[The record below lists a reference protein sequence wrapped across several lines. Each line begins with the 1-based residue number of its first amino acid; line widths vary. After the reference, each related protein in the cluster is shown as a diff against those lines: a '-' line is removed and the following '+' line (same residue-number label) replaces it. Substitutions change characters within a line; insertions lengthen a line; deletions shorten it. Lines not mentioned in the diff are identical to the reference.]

1 MSNMNPYKDVQ
12 KRVREIDGKIEPSK
26 SSYFNDKNWVRSIFM
41 INQETL
47 DGASLETRTWSTS
60 DSKFQDTAPG
70 GSLVINPLPQ
80 PCLFTDPMSDTHWL
94 KARKGANDDGLSPYF
109 SETFDDNYRQV
120 TFRFGTLA
128 FNSLT
133 GYLFGMFHPGAAAFI
148 NKGLINT
155 LLFKLGRLV
164 GHAVSIITWPL
175 ALIGMLGKAKNFFLR
190 VPTSK
195 YAYLKPNMPL
205 YWSSVQ
211 TICNHFL
218 VDLGLIHRGT
228 GKDENGNDMTLGED
242 DMKWDDNN
250 VKAMKALWPNTFG
263 GNGHINQFL
272 DGALGKITGY
282 ESGAQF
288 DVFAVATRAQRL
300 AHARYKTL
308 EEIQM
313 ATGTKLDLRQML
325 HTSYRNRNGRTSF
338 KLAEYISKWTSMSA
352 DGGGAMYN
360 SDRPGENGEPQQ
372 DEREK
377 ANKSDIGDT
386 PTYDSVSNDGFWKFL
401 EEELREGGAFVSFRV
416 DDTGAVSETFSNN
429 YKTSSLME
437 KINSMSSTG
446 RSTYFDLAGGNIGD
460 DALTNAI
467 ESVVGGIKSFATGA
481 ISAVGLGGLLVAGGG
496 GTVSIPKYW
505 ESSEAQ
511 LPKPSYSF
519 TLKARYANRRSAFND
534 VYFPLACILAAALPV
549 SVGKHSHSNP
559 LYCEFYD
566 KGRMQSRLAAIDS
579 ITITRGDGTM
589 GFTPEGNLMSVNVS
603 FSITPMEEI
612 IAMPIT
618 EGVSMTETIEKMVG
632 GGLIGGI
639 GGAVAGAFFGTATNL
654 VNGIFDDDT
663 PFMDYMATLAGM
675 GVNEQYYQSTRLKR
689 RLAFNQLQYVS
700 SYSSARTASVMGN
713 SLPGQ
718 MLGALFLK
726 DGLNALL
733 WDERAER

>member
-1 MSNMNPYKDVQ
+1 MNPYKDVQ

-164 GHAVSIITWPL
+164 GNAVSIITWPL

-325 HTSYRNRNGRTSF
+325 HTS
-338 KLAEYISKWTSMSA
+338 
-352 DGGGAMYN
+352 
-360 SDRPGENGEPQQ
+360 
-372 DEREK
+372 
-377 ANKSDIGDT
+377 
-386 PTYDSVSNDGFWKFL
+386 
-401 EEELREGGAFVSFRV
+401 
-416 DDTGAVSETFSNN
+416 
-429 YKTSSLME
+429 
-437 KINSMSSTG
+437 
-446 RSTYFDLAGGNIGD
+446 
-460 DALTNAI
+460 
-467 ESVVGGIKSFATGA
+467 
-481 ISAVGLGGLLVAGGG
+481 
-496 GTVSIPKYW
+496 
-505 ESSEAQ
+505 
-511 LPKPSYSF
+511 
-519 TLKARYANRRSAFND
+519 
-534 VYFPLACILAAALPV
+534 
-549 SVGKHSHSNP
+549 
-559 LYCEFYD
+559 
-566 KGRMQSRLAAIDS
+566 
-579 ITITRGDGTM
+579 
-589 GFTPEGNLMSVNVS
+589 
-603 FSITPMEEI
+603 
-612 IAMPIT
+612 
-618 EGVSMTETIEKMVG
+618 
-632 GGLIGGI
+632 
-639 GGAVAGAFFGTATNL
+639 
-654 VNGIFDDDT
+654 
-663 PFMDYMATLAGM
+663 
-675 GVNEQYYQSTRLKR
+675 
-689 RLAFNQLQYVS
+689 
-700 SYSSARTASVMGN
+700 
-713 SLPGQ
+713 
-718 MLGALFLK
+718 
-726 DGLNALL
+726 
-733 WDERAER
+733 

>member
-1 MSNMNPYKDVQ
+1 MNPYKDVQ

-133 GYLFGMFHPGAAAFI
+133 GYLFSMFHPGAAAFI

-164 GHAVSIITWPL
+164 GHAVSIVAWPL
-175 ALIGMLGKAKNFFLR
+175 ALISMVGKAKNFFLR

-228 GKDENGNDMTLGED
+228 GEDENGNDLTLGED
-242 DMKWDDNN
+242 DLKWDENN

-282 ESGAQF
+282 EAGAQF

-338 KLAEYISKWTSMSA
+338 KLADYIAKWTSMST

-360 SDRPGENGEPQQ
+360 ADKPSKDGEPQQ
-372 DEREK
+372 DENEK
-377 ANKSDIGDT
+377 AKTGDIGDT
-386 PTYDSVSNDGFWKFL
+386 PTLDSVSNDGFWKFL

-460 DALTNAI
+460 DVVTNSI
-467 ESVVGGIKSFATGA
+467 ETVVSGIKSFASGVIET
-481 ISAVGLGGLLVAGGG
+481 VGLGGLLIAGGG
-496 GTVSIPKYW
+496 GTVSMPKYW

-534 VYFPLACILAAALPV
+534 VYFPLACILAAALPT

-589 GFTPEGNLMSVNVS
+589 GFTPEGNLMSINVS

-618 EGVSMTETIEKMVG
+618 EGVSLSDTIEKVIVG
-632 GGLIGGI
+632 GLFGGP
-639 GGAVAGAFFGTATNL
+639 GGAAAGGALGTVDAL
-654 VNGIFDDDT
+654 SKGIFDDDT

-675 GVNEQYYQSTRLKR
+675 GVNEQYYLATRLKR
-689 RLAFNQLQYVS
+689 RLAFNQLNFVS
-700 SYSSARTASVMGN
+700 SFSSARSASIMGN

-718 MLGALFLK
+718 LLGAIFLK

>member
-1 MSNMNPYKDVQ
+1 MNPYKDVQ

-133 GYLFGMFHPGAAAFI
+133 GYLFSMFHPGAAAFI

-164 GHAVSIITWPL
+164 GHAVSIVAWPL
-175 ALIGMLGKAKNFFLR
+175 ALISMVGKAKNFFLR

-228 GKDENGNDMTLGED
+228 GEDENGNDLTLGED
-242 DMKWDDNN
+242 DLKWDENN

-282 ESGAQF
+282 EAGAQF

-338 KLAEYISKWTSMSA
+338 KLADYIAKWTSMST
-352 DGGGAMYN
+352 DGGGAIYN
-360 SDRPGENGEPQQ
+360 ADKPSKDGEPQQ
-372 DEREK
+372 DENEK
-377 ANKSDIGDT
+377 AKTGDIGDT
-386 PTYDSVSNDGFWKFL
+386 PTLDSVSNDGFWKFL

-460 DALTNAI
+460 DIVTNSI
-467 ESVVGGIKSFATGA
+467 ETVVSGIKSFASGVIKT
-481 ISAVGLGGLLVAGGG
+481 VGLGGLLIAGGG
-496 GTVSIPKYW
+496 GTVSMPKYW

-534 VYFPLACILAAALPV
+534 VYFPLACILAAALPT

-589 GFTPEGNLMSVNVS
+589 GFTPEGNLMSINVS

-618 EGVSMTETIEKMVG
+618 EGVSLSDTIEKVIVG
-632 GGLIGGI
+632 GLFGGP
-639 GGAVAGAFFGTATNL
+639 GGAAVGGALGTVDAL
-654 VNGIFDDDT
+654 SKGIFDDDT

-675 GVNEQYYQSTRLKR
+675 GVNEQYYLATRLKR
-689 RLAFNQLQYVS
+689 RLAFNQLNFVS
-700 SYSSARTASVMGN
+700 SFSSARSASIMGN

-718 MLGALFLK
+718 LLGAIFLK

>member
-1 MSNMNPYKDVQ
+1 MNPYKDVQ

-133 GYLFGMFHPGAAAFI
+133 GYLFSMFHPGAAAFI

-164 GHAVSIITWPL
+164 GHAVSIVAWPL
-175 ALIGMLGKAKNFFLR
+175 ALISMVGKAKNFFLR

-228 GKDENGNDMTLGED
+228 GEDENGNDLTLGED
-242 DMKWDDNN
+242 DLKWDENN

-282 ESGAQF
+282 EAGAQF

-338 KLAEYISKWTSMSA
+338 KLADYIAKWTSMST

-360 SDRPGENGEPQQ
+360 ADKPSKDGEPQQ
-372 DEREK
+372 DENEK
-377 ANKSDIGDT
+377 AKTGDIGDT
-386 PTYDSVSNDGFWKFL
+386 PTLDSVSNDGFWKFL

-460 DALTNAI
+460 DIVTNSI
-467 ESVVGGIKSFATGA
+467 ETVVSGIKSFASGVIET
-481 ISAVGLGGLLVAGGG
+481 VGLGGLLIAGGG
-496 GTVSIPKYW
+496 GTVSMPKYW

-534 VYFPLACILAAALPV
+534 VYFPLACILAAALPT

-589 GFTPEGNLMSVNVS
+589 GFTPEGNLMSINVS

-618 EGVSMTETIEKMVG
+618 EGVSLSDTIEKVIVG
-632 GGLIGGI
+632 GLFGGP
-639 GGAVAGAFFGTATNL
+639 GGAAAGGALSTVDVL
-654 VNGIFDDDT
+654 SKGIFDDDT

-675 GVNEQYYQSTRLKR
+675 GVNEQYYLATRLKR
-689 RLAFNQLQYVS
+689 RLAFNQLNFVS
-700 SYSSARTASVMGN
+700 SFSSARSASIMGN
-713 SLPGQ
+713 SLHGQ
-718 MLGALFLK
+718 LLGAIFLK

>member
-1 MSNMNPYKDVQ
+1 MNPYKDVQ

-133 GYLFGMFHPGAAAFI
+133 GYLFSMFHPGAAAFI

-164 GHAVSIITWPL
+164 GHAVSIVAWPL
-175 ALIGMLGKAKNFFLR
+175 ALISMVGKAKNFFLR

-228 GKDENGNDMTLGED
+228 GEDENGNDLTLGED
-242 DMKWDDNN
+242 DLKWDENN

-282 ESGAQF
+282 EAGAQF

-338 KLAEYISKWTSMSA
+338 KLADYIAKWTSMST

-360 SDRPGENGEPQQ
+360 ADKPSKDGEPQQ
-372 DEREK
+372 DENEK
-377 ANKSDIGDT
+377 AKTGDIGDT
-386 PTYDSVSNDGFWKFL
+386 PTLDSVSNDGFWKFL

-460 DALTNAI
+460 DIVTNSI
-467 ESVVGGIKSFATGA
+467 ETVVSGIKSFASGVIET
-481 ISAVGLGGLLVAGGG
+481 VGLGGLLIAGGG
-496 GTVSIPKYW
+496 GTVSMPKYW

-534 VYFPLACILAAALPV
+534 VYFPLACILAAALPT

-589 GFTPEGNLMSVNVS
+589 GFTPEGNLMSINVS

-618 EGVSMTETIEKMVG
+618 EGVSLSDTIEKVIVG
-632 GGLIGGI
+632 GLFGGP
-639 GGAVAGAFFGTATNL
+639 GGAAAGGALGTVDAL
-654 VNGIFDDDT
+654 SKGIFDDDT

-675 GVNEQYYQSTRLKR
+675 GVNEQYYLATRLKR
-689 RLAFNQLQYVS
+689 RLAFNQLNFVS
-700 SYSSARTASVMGN
+700 SFSSARSASIMGN

-718 MLGALFLK
+718 LLGAIFLK

>member
-1 MSNMNPYKDVQ
+1 MNPYKDVQ

-164 GHAVSIITWPL
+164 GNAVSIITWPL
-175 ALIGMLGKAKNFFLR
+175 ALIGMLGKVKNLFLR

-228 GKDENGNDMTLGED
+228 GTDENGNDLSLGED
-242 DMKWDDNN
+242 DMQWDENN
-250 VKAMKALWPNTFG
+250 AKAMKALWPNTYG

-282 ESGAQF
+282 SAGAQF

-313 ATGTKLDLRQML
+313 ATGTKLDLKQML

-338 KLAEYISKWTSMSA
+338 KLADYISKWTSMSA

-360 SDRPGENGEPQQ
+360 SDRPNKSGEPQQ
-372 DEREK
+372 DEVEK
-377 ANKSDIGDT
+377 SKTGDIGDT
-386 PTYDSVSNDGFWKFL
+386 PTFDSVSNDGFWNFL

-437 KINSMSSTG
+437 KINSMASTG

-460 DALTNAI
+460 DIVSNTI
-467 ESVVGGIKSFATGA
+467 ESVVGGIKALGTGVIQGA
-481 ISAVGLGGLLVAGGG
+481 GLGGLLVAGGG
-496 GTVSIPKYW
+496 GTVSMPKYW

-534 VYFPLACILAAALPV
+534 VYFPLACILAAALPA

-618 EGVSMTETIEKMVG
+618 EGVSLSDTIEKVVA
-632 GGLIGGI
+632 GGLFGGVQGAT
-639 GGAVAGAFFGTATNL
+639 GGLL
-654 VNGIFDDDT
+654 VGSLSTLTNGIFDDDT

-675 GVNEQYYQSTRLKR
+675 GVNEQYYLGTRLKR
-689 RLAFNQLQYVS
+689 RLAYNQLSFVS
-700 SYSSARTASVMGN
+700 SFSSARQASVMGN

-718 MLGALFLK
+718 MLSALFLK

>member
-1 MSNMNPYKDVQ
+1 MNPYKDVQ

-47 DGASLETRTWSTS
+47 DGASLETRTWTTS

-133 GYLFGMFHPGAAAFI
+133 GYLFSMFHPGAAAFI

-164 GHAVSIITWPL
+164 GHAVSIVAWPL
-175 ALIGMLGKAKNFFLR
+175 ALISMVGKAKNFFLR

-228 GKDENGNDMTLGED
+228 GEDENGNDLTLGED
-242 DMKWDDNN
+242 DLKWDENN

-282 ESGAQF
+282 EAGAQF

-338 KLAEYISKWTSMSA
+338 KLADYIAKWTSMST

-360 SDRPGENGEPQQ
+360 ADKPSKDGEPQQ
-372 DEREK
+372 DENEK
-377 ANKSDIGDT
+377 AKTGDIGDT
-386 PTYDSVSNDGFWKFL
+386 PTLDSVSNDGFWKFL

-460 DALTNAI
+460 DVVTNSI
-467 ESVVGGIKSFATGA
+467 ETVVSGIKSFASGVIET
-481 ISAVGLGGLLVAGGG
+481 VGLGGLLIAGGG
-496 GTVSIPKYW
+496 GTVSMPKYW

-534 VYFPLACILAAALPV
+534 VYFPLACILAAALPT

-589 GFTPEGNLMSVNVS
+589 GFTPEGNLMSINVS

-618 EGVSMTETIEKMVG
+618 EGVSLSDTIEKVIVG
-632 GGLIGGI
+632 GLFGGP
-639 GGAVAGAFFGTATNL
+639 GGAAAGGALGTVDAL
-654 VNGIFDDDT
+654 SKGIFDDDT

-675 GVNEQYYQSTRLKR
+675 GVNEQYYLATRLKR
-689 RLAFNQLQYVS
+689 RLAFNQLNFVS
-700 SYSSARTASVMGN
+700 SFSSARSASIMGN

-718 MLGALFLK
+718 LLGAIFLK

>member
-1 MSNMNPYKDVQ
+1 MNPYKDVQ

-133 GYLFGMFHPGAAAFI
+133 GYLFSMFHPGAAAFI

-164 GHAVSIITWPL
+164 GHAVSIVAWPL
-175 ALIGMLGKAKNFFLR
+175 ALISMVGKAKNFFLR

-228 GKDENGNDMTLGED
+228 GEDENGNDLTLGED
-242 DMKWDDNN
+242 DLKWDENN

-282 ESGAQF
+282 EAGAQF

-338 KLAEYISKWTSMSA
+338 KLADYIAKWTSMST

-360 SDRPGENGEPQQ
+360 ADKPSKDGEPQQ
-372 DEREK
+372 DENEK
-377 ANKSDIGDT
+377 AKTGDIGDT
-386 PTYDSVSNDGFWKFL
+386 PTLDSVSNDGFWKFL

-416 DDTGAVSETFSNN
+416 DDTGAVFETFSNN

-460 DALTNAI
+460 DIVTNSI
-467 ESVVGGIKSFATGA
+467 ETVVSGIKSFASGVIET
-481 ISAVGLGGLLVAGGG
+481 VGLGGLLIAGGG
-496 GTVSIPKYW
+496 GTVSMPKYW

-534 VYFPLACILAAALPV
+534 VYFPLACILAAALPT

-589 GFTPEGNLMSVNVS
+589 GFTPEGNLMSINVS

-618 EGVSMTETIEKMVG
+618 EGVSLSDTIEKVIVG
-632 GGLIGGI
+632 GLFGGP
-639 GGAVAGAFFGTATNL
+639 GGAAAGGALGTVDAL
-654 VNGIFDDDT
+654 SKGIFDDDT

-675 GVNEQYYQSTRLKR
+675 GVNEQYYLATRLKR
-689 RLAFNQLQYVS
+689 RLAFNQLNFVS
-700 SYSSARTASVMGN
+700 SFSSARSASIMGN

-718 MLGALFLK
+718 LLGAIFLK

>member
-1 MSNMNPYKDVQ
+1 MNPYKDVQ

-133 GYLFGMFHPGAAAFI
+133 GYLFSMFHPGAAAFI

-164 GHAVSIITWPL
+164 GHAVSIVAWPL
-175 ALIGMLGKAKNFFLR
+175 ALISMVGKAKNFFLR

-228 GKDENGNDMTLGED
+228 GEDENGNDLTLGED
-242 DMKWDDNN
+242 DLKWDENN

-282 ESGAQF
+282 EAGAQF

-338 KLAEYISKWTSMSA
+338 KLADYIAKWTSMST

-360 SDRPGENGEPQQ
+360 ADKPSKDGEPQQ
-372 DEREK
+372 DENEK
-377 ANKSDIGDT
+377 AKTGDIGDT
-386 PTYDSVSNDGFWKFL
+386 PTLDSVSNDGFWKFL

-460 DALTNAI
+460 DIVTNSI
-467 ESVVGGIKSFATGA
+467 ETVVSGIKSFASGVIET
-481 ISAVGLGGLLVAGGG
+481 VGLGGLLIAGGG
-496 GTVSIPKYW
+496 GTVSMPKYW

-534 VYFPLACILAAALPV
+534 VYFPLACILAAALPT

-589 GFTPEGNLMSVNVS
+589 GFTPEGNLMSINVS

-618 EGVSMTETIEKMVG
+618 EGVSLSDTIEKVIVG
-632 GGLIGGI
+632 GLFGGP
-639 GGAVAGAFFGTATNL
+639 GGAAAGGALGTVDAL
-654 VNGIFDDDT
+654 SKGIFDDDT

-675 GVNEQYYQSTRLKR
+675 GVNEQYYLATRLKR
-689 RLAFNQLQYVS
+689 RLAFNQLNFVS
-700 SYSSARTASVMGN
+700 SFSSARSASIMSN

-718 MLGALFLK
+718 LLGAIFLK

>member
-1 MSNMNPYKDVQ
+1 MNPYKDVQ

-47 DGASLETRTWSTS
+47 DGASLETRTWTTS

-133 GYLFGMFHPGAAAFI
+133 GYLFSMFHPGAAAFI

-164 GHAVSIITWPL
+164 GHAVSIVAWPL
-175 ALIGMLGKAKNFFLR
+175 ALISMVGKAKNFFLR

-228 GKDENGNDMTLGED
+228 GEDENGNDLTLGED
-242 DMKWDDNN
+242 DLKWDENN

-282 ESGAQF
+282 EAGAQF

-338 KLAEYISKWTSMSA
+338 KLADYIAKWTSMST

-360 SDRPGENGEPQQ
+360 ADKPSKDGEPQQ
-372 DEREK
+372 DENEK
-377 ANKSDIGDT
+377 AKTGDIGDT
-386 PTYDSVSNDGFWKFL
+386 PTLDSVSNDGFWKFL

-460 DALTNAI
+460 DIVTNSI
-467 ESVVGGIKSFATGA
+467 ETVVSGIKSFASGVIET
-481 ISAVGLGGLLVAGGG
+481 VGLGGLLIAGGG
-496 GTVSIPKYW
+496 GTVSMPKYW

-534 VYFPLACILAAALPV
+534 VYFPLACILAAALPT

-589 GFTPEGNLMSVNVS
+589 GFTPEGNLMSINVS

-618 EGVSMTETIEKMVG
+618 EGVSLSDTIEKVIVG
-632 GGLIGGI
+632 GLFGGP
-639 GGAVAGAFFGTATNL
+639 GGAAAGGALGTVDAL
-654 VNGIFDDDT
+654 SKGIFDDDT

-675 GVNEQYYQSTRLKR
+675 GVNEQYYLATRLKR
-689 RLAFNQLQYVS
+689 RLAFNQLNFVS
-700 SYSSARTASVMGN
+700 SFSSARSASIMGN

-718 MLGALFLK
+718 LLGAIFLK

>member
-1 MSNMNPYKDVQ
+1 
-12 KRVREIDGKIEPSK
+12 
-26 SSYFNDKNWVRSIFM
+26 
-41 INQETL
+41 
-47 DGASLETRTWSTS
+47 
-60 DSKFQDTAPG
+60 
-70 GSLVINPLPQ
+70 
-80 PCLFTDPMSDTHWL
+80 
-94 KARKGANDDGLSPYF
+94 
-109 SETFDDNYRQV
+109 
-120 TFRFGTLA
+120 
-128 FNSLT
+128 
-133 GYLFGMFHPGAAAFI
+133 MFHPGAAAFI

-164 GHAVSIITWPL
+164 GNAVSIITWPL

-228 GKDENGNDMTLGED
+228 GTDENGNDLSLGED
-242 DMKWDDNN
+242 DMQWDENN
-250 VKAMKALWPNTFG
+250 AKAMKALWPNTYG

-282 ESGAQF
+282 SAGAQF

-338 KLAEYISKWTSMSA
+338 KLADYIAKWTSMAA

-360 SDRPGENGEPQQ
+360 SDRPNKDGEPQQ
-372 DEREK
+372 DENEK
-377 ANKSDIGDT
+377 AKTGDIGDT
-386 PTYDSVSNDGFWKFL
+386 PTFDSVSNDGFWKFL

-437 KINSMSSTG
+437 KINSMASTG

-460 DALTNAI
+460 DPLSNTI
-467 ESVVGGIKSFATGA
+467 ESVVGGIKAFAQGA
-481 ISAVGLGGLLVAGGG
+481 LQGVGLGGLLVAGGG
-496 GTVSIPKYW
+496 GTVSMPKYW

-534 VYFPLACILAAALPV
+534 VYFPLACILAAALPA

-618 EGVSMTETIEKMVG
+618 EGVSLEDTIEKMVG
-632 GGLIGGI
+632 GGLIGGL
-639 GGAVAGAFFGTATNL
+639 GGVAAGAFFGAANNL
-654 VNGIFDDDT
+654 ANGIFDDDT

-675 GVNEQYYQSTRLKR
+675 GVNEQYYLGTRLKR
-689 RLAFNQLQYVS
+689 RLAYNQLSYVS
-700 SYSSARTASVMGN
+700 SFSSARQASFMGN

>member
-1 MSNMNPYKDVQ
+1 MNPYKDVQ

-47 DGASLETRTWSTS
+47 DGALLETRTWSTS

-155 LLFKLGRLV
+155 LLFKLGRLI
-164 GHAVSIITWPL
+164 GNAVSIVTWPL

-211 TICNHFL
+211 TMCNHFL

-228 GKDENGNDMTLGED
+228 GEDENGNDLTLGQD
-242 DMKWDDNN
+242 DMKWDENN
-250 VKAMKALWPNTFG
+250 AKAMKQLWPNTYG

-282 ESGAQF
+282 NAGAQF

-338 KLAEYISKWTSMSA
+338 KLADYIAKWTSMAA

-360 SDRPGENGEPQQ
+360 SDRPGKEGEPQQ
-372 DEREK
+372 NEVEK
-377 ANKSDIGDT
+377 SKTGDIGDT
-386 PTYDSVSNDGFWKFL
+386 PTFNNVSNDGFWNFL

-437 KINSMSSTG
+437 KINSMASTG

-460 DALTNAI
+460 DIVTNTI
-467 ESVVGGIKSFATGA
+467 ESVVGGIKSLTTG
-481 ISAVGLGGLLVAGGG
+481 IVEGVGLGGLLVAGGG
-496 GTVSIPKYW
+496 GTISMPKYW

-534 VYFPLACILAAALPV
+534 VYFPLACILAAALPT
-549 SVGKHSHSNP
+549 SVGKHSHSSP

-589 GFTPEGNLMSVNVS
+589 GFTPEGNLMSINVS

-618 EGVSMTETIEKMVG
+618 EGVSLGDTIEKVVA
-632 GGLIGGI
+632 GGLFGGVPGAT
-639 GGAVAGAFFGTATNL
+639 GGLLAGALSTLT
-654 VNGIFDDDT
+654 NGIFDDDT

-675 GVNEQYYQSTRLKR
+675 GVNEQYYLSTRLKR
-689 RLAFNQLQYVS
+689 RLAFNQLNFVS
-700 SYSSARTASVMGN
+700 SFSSARQASVMGN

-718 MLGALFLK
+718 LLGAIFLK

>member
-1 MSNMNPYKDVQ
+1 MNPYKDVQ

-133 GYLFGMFHPGAAAFI
+133 GYLFSMFHPGAAAFI

-164 GHAVSIITWPL
+164 GHAVSIVAWPL
-175 ALIGMLGKAKNFFLR
+175 ALISMVGKAKNFFLR

-228 GKDENGNDMTLGED
+228 GEDENGNDLTLGED
-242 DMKWDDNN
+242 DLKWDENN
-250 VKAMKALWPNTFG
+250 AKAMKALWPNTFG
-263 GNGHINQFL
+263 GNGHISQFL

-282 ESGAQF
+282 EAGAQF

-338 KLAEYISKWTSMSA
+338 KLADYIAKWTSMST

-360 SDRPGENGEPQQ
+360 ADKPSKDGEPQQ
-372 DEREK
+372 DENEK
-377 ANKSDIGDT
+377 AKTGDIGDT
-386 PTYDSVSNDGFWKFL
+386 PTLDSVSNDGFWKFL

-460 DALTNAI
+460 DIVTNSI
-467 ESVVGGIKSFATGA
+467 ETVVSGIKSFASGVIET
-481 ISAVGLGGLLVAGGG
+481 VGLGGLLIAGGG
-496 GTVSIPKYW
+496 GTVSMPKYW

-534 VYFPLACILAAALPV
+534 VYFPLACILAAALPT

-589 GFTPEGNLMSVNVS
+589 GFTPEGNLMSINVS

-618 EGVSMTETIEKMVG
+618 EGVSLSDTIEKVIVG
-632 GGLIGGI
+632 GLFGGP
-639 GGAVAGAFFGTATNL
+639 GGAAAGGALGTVDAL
-654 VNGIFDDDT
+654 SKGIFDDDT

-675 GVNEQYYQSTRLKR
+675 GVNEQYYLGTRLKR
-689 RLAFNQLQYVS
+689 RLAYNQLSFVS
-700 SYSSARTASVMGN
+700 SFSSARQASVMGN

>member
-1 MSNMNPYKDVQ
+1 MNPYKDVQ

-133 GYLFGMFHPGAAAFI
+133 GYLFSMFHPGAAAFI

-164 GHAVSIITWPL
+164 GYAVSIVAWPL
-175 ALIGMLGKAKNFFLR
+175 VLISMVGKAKNFFLR

-228 GKDENGNDMTLGED
+228 GEDENGNDLTLGED
-242 DMKWDDNN
+242 DLKWDENN

-282 ESGAQF
+282 EAGAQF

-313 ATGTKLDLRQML
+313 ATGTKLDLRQMF

-338 KLAEYISKWTSMSA
+338 KLADYIAKWTSMST
-352 DGGGAMYN
+352 DGGGFMYN
-360 SDRPGENGEPQQ
+360 ADKPSKDGEPQQ
-372 DEREK
+372 DENEK
-377 ANKSDIGDT
+377 AKTGDIGDT
-386 PTYDSVSNDGFWKFL
+386 PTLDSVSNDGFWKFL

-460 DALTNAI
+460 DIVTNSI
-467 ESVVGGIKSFATGA
+467 ETVVSGIKSFASGV
-481 ISAVGLGGLLVAGGG
+481 IQIVGLGGLLIAGGG
-496 GTVSIPKYW
+496 GTVSMPKYW

-534 VYFPLACILAAALPV
+534 VYFPLACILAAALPT

-589 GFTPEGNLMSVNVS
+589 GFTPEGNLMSINVS

-618 EGVSMTETIEKMVG
+618 EGVSLSDTIEKVIVG
-632 GGLIGGI
+632 GLFGGP
-639 GGAVAGAFFGTATNL
+639 GGAAAGGALGTVDAL
-654 VNGIFDDDT
+654 SKGIFDDDT

-675 GVNEQYYQSTRLKR
+675 GVNEQYYLATRLKR
-689 RLAFNQLQYVS
+689 RLAFNQLNFVS
-700 SYSSARTASVMGN
+700 SFSSARSASIMGN
-713 SLPGQ
+713 SLSGQ
-718 MLGALFLK
+718 LLGSIFLK

>member
-1 MSNMNPYKDVQ
+1 MNPYKDVQ
-12 KRVREIDGKIEPSK
+12 NRVREIDGKIEPSK

-133 GYLFGMFHPGAAAFI
+133 GYLFSMFHPGAAAFI

-164 GHAVSIITWPL
+164 GHAVSIVAWPL
-175 ALIGMLGKAKNFFLR
+175 ALISMVGKAKNFFLR

-228 GKDENGNDMTLGED
+228 GEDENGNDLTLGED
-242 DMKWDDNN
+242 DLKWDENN

-282 ESGAQF
+282 EAGAQF

-338 KLAEYISKWTSMSA
+338 KLADYIAKWTSMST

-360 SDRPGENGEPQQ
+360 ADKPSKDGEPQQ
-372 DEREK
+372 DENEK
-377 ANKSDIGDT
+377 AKTGDIGDT
-386 PTYDSVSNDGFWKFL
+386 PTLDSVSNDGFWKFL

-460 DALTNAI
+460 DVVTNSI
-467 ESVVGGIKSFATGA
+467 ETVVSGIKSFASGVIET
-481 ISAVGLGGLLVAGGG
+481 VGLGGLLIAGGG
-496 GTVSIPKYW
+496 GTVSMPKYW

-534 VYFPLACILAAALPV
+534 VYFPLACILAAALPT

-589 GFTPEGNLMSVNVS
+589 GFTPEGNLMSINVS

-618 EGVSMTETIEKMVG
+618 EGVSLSDTIEKVIVG
-632 GGLIGGI
+632 GLFGGP
-639 GGAVAGAFFGTATNL
+639 GGAAAGGALGTIDAL
-654 VNGIFDDDT
+654 SKGIFDDDT

-675 GVNEQYYQSTRLKR
+675 GVNEQYYLATRLKR
-689 RLAFNQLQYVS
+689 RLAFNQLNFVS
-700 SYSSARTASVMGN
+700 SFSSARSASIMGN

-718 MLGALFLK
+718 LLGAIFLK

>member
-1 MSNMNPYKDVQ
+1 MNPYKDVQ

-47 DGASLETRTWSTS
+47 DGASLETRTWTTS

-133 GYLFGMFHPGAAAFI
+133 GYLFSMFHPGAAAFI

-164 GHAVSIITWPL
+164 GHAVSIVAWPL
-175 ALIGMLGKAKNFFLR
+175 ALISMVGKAKNFFLR

-228 GKDENGNDMTLGED
+228 GEDENGNDLTLGED
-242 DMKWDDNN
+242 DLKWDENN

-282 ESGAQF
+282 EAGAQF

-338 KLAEYISKWTSMSA
+338 KLADYIAKWTSMST

-360 SDRPGENGEPQQ
+360 ADKPSKDGKPQQ
-372 DEREK
+372 DENEK
-377 ANKSDIGDT
+377 AKTGDIGDT
-386 PTYDSVSNDGFWKFL
+386 PTLDSVSNDGFWKFL

-460 DALTNAI
+460 DIVTNSI
-467 ESVVGGIKSFATGA
+467 ETVVSGIKSFASGVIET
-481 ISAVGLGGLLVAGGG
+481 VGLGGLLIAGGG
-496 GTVSIPKYW
+496 GTVSMPKYW

-534 VYFPLACILAAALPV
+534 VYFPLACILAAALPT

-589 GFTPEGNLMSVNVS
+589 GFTPEGNLMSINVS

-618 EGVSMTETIEKMVG
+618 EGVSLNDTIEKVIVG
-632 GGLIGGI
+632 GLFGGP
-639 GGAVAGAFFGTATNL
+639 GGAAAGGALGTVDAL
-654 VNGIFDDDT
+654 SKGIFDDDT

-675 GVNEQYYQSTRLKR
+675 GVNEQYYLATRLKR
-689 RLAFNQLQYVS
+689 RLAFNQLNFVS
-700 SYSSARTASVMGN
+700 SFSSARSASIMGN
-713 SLPGQ
+713 SLSGQ
-718 MLGALFLK
+718 LLGAIFLK

>member
-1 MSNMNPYKDVQ
+1 MNPYKDVQ

-133 GYLFGMFHPGAAAFI
+133 GYLFSMFHPGAAAFI

-164 GHAVSIITWPL
+164 GHAVSIVAWPL
-175 ALIGMLGKAKNFFLR
+175 ALISMVGKAKNFFLR

-228 GKDENGNDMTLGED
+228 GEDENGNDLTLGED
-242 DMKWDDNN
+242 DLKWDENN

-282 ESGAQF
+282 EAGAQF

-338 KLAEYISKWTSMSA
+338 KLADYIAKWTSMST

-360 SDRPGENGEPQQ
+360 ADKPSKDGEPQQ
-372 DEREK
+372 DENEK
-377 ANKSDIGDT
+377 AKTGDIGDT
-386 PTYDSVSNDGFWKFL
+386 PTLDSVSNDGFWKFL

-460 DALTNAI
+460 DIVTNSI
-467 ESVVGGIKSFATGA
+467 ETVVSGIKSFASGVIET
-481 ISAVGLGGLLVAGGG
+481 VGLGGLLIAGGG
-496 GTVSIPKYW
+496 GTVSMPKYW

-534 VYFPLACILAAALPV
+534 VYFPLACILAAALPT

-589 GFTPEGNLMSVNVS
+589 GFTPEGNLMSINVS

-618 EGVSMTETIEKMVG
+618 EGVSLSDTIEKVVVG
-632 GGLIGGI
+632 GLFGGP
-639 GGAVAGAFFGTATNL
+639 GGAAAGGALGTVDAL
-654 VNGIFDDDT
+654 SKGIFDDDT

-675 GVNEQYYQSTRLKR
+675 GVNEQYYLATRLKR
-689 RLAFNQLQYVS
+689 RLAFNQLNFVS
-700 SYSSARTASVMGN
+700 SFSSARSASIMGN

-718 MLGALFLK
+718 LLGAIFLK

>member
-1 MSNMNPYKDVQ
+1 MNPYKDVQ

-164 GHAVSIITWPL
+164 GNAVSIITWPL

-228 GKDENGNDMTLGED
+228 GTDENGNDLSLGED
-242 DMKWDDNN
+242 DMKWDENN
-250 VKAMKALWPNTFG
+250 AKAMKALWPNTYG
-263 GNGHINQFL
+263 GNDHINQFL

-282 ESGAQF
+282 NAGAQF

-325 HTSYRNRNGRTSF
+325 YTSYRNRNGRTSF

-360 SDRPGENGEPQQ
+360 SDRPNKDGEPQQ
-372 DEREK
+372 DENEK
-377 ANKSDIGDT
+377 AKTGDIGDT
-386 PTYDSVSNDGFWKFL
+386 PTFDSVSNDGFWKFL

-460 DALTNAI
+460 DPLSNTI
-467 ESVVGGIKSFATGA
+467 ESVVGGIKAFAQGA
-481 ISAVGLGGLLVAGGG
+481 LQGVGLGGLLVAGGG
-496 GTVSIPKYW
+496 GTVSMPKYW

-534 VYFPLACILAAALPV
+534 VYFPLACILAAALPA

-618 EGVSMTETIEKMVG
+618 EGVSLEDTIEKMVG
-632 GGLIGGI
+632 GGLIGGL
-639 GGAVAGAFFGTATNL
+639 GGVATGAFFGAANNL
-654 VNGIFDDDT
+654 ANGIFDDDT

-675 GVNEQYYQSTRLKR
+675 GVNEQYYLGTRLKR
-689 RLAFNQLQYVS
+689 RLAYNQLSFVS
-700 SYSSARTASVMGN
+700 SFSSARQASVMGN
-713 SLPGQ
+713 SLSGQ

>member
-1 MSNMNPYKDVQ
+1 MNPYKDVQ

-133 GYLFGMFHPGAAAFI
+133 GYLFSMFHPGAAAFI

-164 GHAVSIITWPL
+164 GHAVSIVAWPL
-175 ALIGMLGKAKNFFLR
+175 ALISMVGKAKNFFLR

-228 GKDENGNDMTLGED
+228 GEDENGNDLTLGED
-242 DMKWDDNN
+242 DLKWDENN

-282 ESGAQF
+282 EAGAQF

-338 KLAEYISKWTSMSA
+338 KLADYIAKWTSMST
-352 DGGGAMYN
+352 DGGGAIYN
-360 SDRPGENGEPQQ
+360 ADKPSKDGEPQQ
-372 DEREK
+372 DENEK
-377 ANKSDIGDT
+377 AKTGDIGDT
-386 PTYDSVSNDGFWKFL
+386 PTLDSVSNDGFWKFL

-460 DALTNAI
+460 DIVTNSI
-467 ESVVGGIKSFATGA
+467 ETVVSGIKSFASGVIKT
-481 ISAVGLGGLLVAGGG
+481 VGLGGLLIAGGG
-496 GTVSIPKYW
+496 GTVSMPKYW

-534 VYFPLACILAAALPV
+534 VYFPLACILAAALPT

-589 GFTPEGNLMSVNVS
+589 GFTPEGNLMSINVS

-618 EGVSMTETIEKMVG
+618 EGVSLSDTIEKVIVG
-632 GGLIGGI
+632 GLFGGS
-639 GGAVAGAFFGTATNL
+639 GGAAVGGALGTVDAL
-654 VNGIFDDDT
+654 SKGIFDDDT

-675 GVNEQYYQSTRLKR
+675 GVNEQYYLATRLKR
-689 RLAFNQLQYVS
+689 RLAFNQLNFVS
-700 SYSSARTASVMGN
+700 SFSSARSASIMGN

-718 MLGALFLK
+718 LLGAIFLK

>member
-1 MSNMNPYKDVQ
+1 MNPYKDVQ

-80 PCLFTDPMSDTHWL
+80 PCLFTDHMSDTHWL

-133 GYLFGMFHPGAAAFI
+133 SYLFGMFHPGAAAFI

-155 LLFKLGRLV
+155 LLFKLGRLI
-164 GHAVSIITWPL
+164 GNAVSIVTWPL

-228 GKDENGNDMTLGED
+228 GIDENGNDLTLGED
-242 DMKWDDNN
+242 DMKWDENN
-250 VKAMKALWPNTFG
+250 VKAMKALWPNTYG
-263 GNGHINQFL
+263 GNGHLNQFL

-282 ESGAQF
+282 NAGAQF

-338 KLAEYISKWTSMSA
+338 KLAEYISKWTSMAA

-360 SDRPGENGEPQQ
+360 SDRPNKSGEPQQ
-372 DEREK
+372 SEVDK
-377 ANKSDIGDT
+377 NKTGDIGDT

-446 RSTYFDLAGGNIGD
+446 RSTYFDMAGGNIGD
-460 DALTNAI
+460 DIVSNTI
-467 ESVVGGIKSFATGA
+467 ESVVGGIKSLATGVVEG
-481 ISAVGLGGLLVAGGG
+481 VGLGGLLVAGGG
-496 GTVSIPKYW
+496 GTVSMPKYW

-534 VYFPLACILAAALPV
+534 VYFPLACILAAALPA

-632 GGLIGGI
+632 GALIGGI
-639 GGAVAGAFFGTATNL
+639 GGAAVGTLAGSLSTLT
-654 VNGIFDDDT
+654 NGIFDDDT

-675 GVNEQYYQSTRLKR
+675 GVNEQYYLGTRLKR
-689 RLAFNQLQYVS
+689 RLAYNQLSYVS
-700 SYSSARTASVMGN
+700 SFSSARQASFMGN

-726 DGLNALL
+726 DGLNALH